1 MSLVVEE
8 EAVPQLD
15 SLELHTHHLTE
26 RLAHQTSV
34 KHRLRNPAAKQ
45 VNVVHVPETTVGRD
59 SAVDVWE
66 QGPDSAVDFSEQGPD
81 SAVDVLEQG
90 PKKQNERSN
99 HLYLS
104 KFQCE
109 SP

>member
-1 MSLVVEE
+1 MEVSEQGLY
-8 EAVPQLD
+8 
-15 SLELHTHHLTE
+15 
-26 RLAHQTSV
+26 
-34 KHRLRNPAAKQ
+34 
-45 VNVVHVPETTVGRD
+45 
-59 SAVDVWE
+59 SAVEV
-66 QGPDSAVDFSEQGPD
+66 SEQGPD